1 MLLCPHYQL
10 ESLFVRAIFDKQSSR
25 NRNLKKYL
33 IFISILTVKQKKYG
47 KKRIYIFKCI
57 KIRLINQFS
66 QYIYYF
72 QSKWKSQKRYKID
85 RQKFVHVENNSVALW
100 FYFCFTLTFFVEMD
114 NLEPFYFKISFD
126 AFLLHQRLLIF
137 LYIISNPVNMS
148 HLMVTNSRLQ
158 IILDLL

>member
-33 IFISILTVKQKKYG
+33 IFISILAVKQKKYG

-66 QYIYYF
+66 Q
-72 QSKWKSQKRYKID
+72 SKWKSQKRYKID
-85 RQKFVHVENNSVALW
+85 RQKFVHVENNSVALC

-137 LYIISNPVNMS
+137 LYIISNRVNMS